1 MVVRVDAKVE
11 ISHRNRARWILADVA
26 GRGVGRTREVT
37 PVGREG
43 NLVWAGALVAEV
55 EAEARALG
63 RAGHEEGCG
72 GGGEHGGGHGVAGPG
87 ECQEVRVARGGG
99 EVAAAEGAGHEM

>member
-1 MVVRVDAKVE
+1 M
-11 ISHRNRARWILADVA
+11 
-26 GRGVGRTREVT
+26 T

-63 RAGHEEGCG
+63 RVSHKEGRG
-72 GGGEHGGGHGVAGPG
+72 GRGEDGGGHGVAGPG
-87 ECQEVRVARGGG
+87 ESQEVRVARGGG

>member
-1 MVVRVDAKVE
+1 M
-11 ISHRNRARWILADVA
+11 
-26 GRGVGRTREVT
+26 T

-55 EAEARALG
+55 EAKARALG
-63 RAGHEEGCG
+63 RAGHKEGRG
-72 GGGEHGGGHGVAGPG
+72 GGGEDGGGHGVAGPG
-87 ECQEVRVARGGG
+87 EGQEVRVARGGG

>member
-1 MVVRVDAKVE
+1 M
-11 ISHRNRARWILADVA
+11 
-26 GRGVGRTREVT
+26 T

-63 RAGHEEGCG
+63 RVSHKEGAAAGERTEEAT
-72 GGGEHGGGHGVAGPG
+72 ELPAPARAKRSESPG
-87 ECQEVRVARGGG
+87 EAVK
-99 EVAAAEGAGHEM
+99 